1 MVAGHLQEKQGHFY
15 MVLSYN
21 DASGKKRTKWKATGL
36 PVKGNKKRAEA
47 MLMEARQSFDPEAA
61 EAERASKKA
70 KKGNAPAV
78 SVVAQ
83 NFADDDKLL
92 FSDFLIQ

>member
-21 DASGKKRTKWKATGL
+21 DSLGKKRTKWKATGL

-47 MLMEARQSFDPEAA
+47 MLMEERQTFDPESGRGQ
-61 EAERASKKA
+61 E
-70 KKGNAPAV
+70 G
-78 SVVAQ
+78 
-83 NFADDDKLL
+83 L
-92 FSDFLIQ
+92 

>member
-1 MVAGHLQEKQGHFY
+1 MVAGHLQEKQGHYY

-61 EAERASKKA
+61 EAERKVIRLMNLRHLRISRMMA
-70 KKGNAPAV
+70 NC
-78 SVVAQ
+78 
-83 NFADDDKLL
+83 F
-92 FSDFLIQ
+92 FLIS